1 MNEEVLRGL
10 LDELGELESE
20 IKALEYRKEE
30 IRNQVFKIVD
40 ELPTKSVEVL
50 GLGTALITK
59 PSVTVKYDSDKLDSL
74 VAELIRNGEI
84 HTAQKIS
91 DVREEKPRK
100 GSLMIRKAKY

>member
-30 IRNQVFKIVD
+30 LRNQVFKIVD
-40 ELPTKSVEVL
+40 ESPTKSIEVG

-59 PSVTVKYDSDKLDSL
+59 SSVTVKYDSGKLDSL
-74 VAELIRNGEI
+74 VAELIRNGEV

-91 DVREEKPRK
+91 DIRDEKPRK
-100 GSLMIRKAKY
+100 GTLMIRKAKY